1 MVTEIEPETTPTTLT
16 LEVSVMPSSAARLE
30 MKVLRTLLLKKSLMF
45 MAKRVVSWMLL
56 LKETYTRQLRSSVTT
71 KWVV

>member
-1 MVTEIEPETTPTTLT
+1 
-16 LEVSVMPSSAARLE
+16 VSVMPSSAARLE